1 MSGDEHELLLELRAI
16 EEIKALKYKYLRCLD
31 TKDWEG
37 IAEVF
42 TPDATAAYSGG
53 AYSATGRD
61 EIVGF
66 LVRNMGSETFHSSH
80 RCTHPEITVDG
91 ETASGTWALD
101 DTVIDAT
108 LGILIQGAAFY
119 SDTYVR
125 VGDRWLISSTG
136 YRRSF
141 EYLVPL
147 ADLPNLTLTASWWA
161 TGGSSTLPAG

>member
-1 MSGDEHELLLELRAI
+1 MAPTPEELCEI
-16 EEIKALKYKYLRCLD
+16 EDIKALKYAYLRCLD

-37 IAEVF
+37 IAELF

-53 AYSATGRD
+53 AYSAEGRD

-66 LVRNMGSETFHSSH
+66 LERNMGSETFHSSH
-80 RCTHPEITVDG
+80 RCTHPEIDVEGDV
-91 ETASGTWALD
+91 AAGTWALD

-108 LGILIQGAAFY
+108 LGVLIQGAAFY
-119 SDTYVR
+119 TDEYRR
-125 VGDRWLISSTG
+125 VGGRWLIHRTG

-147 ADLPNLTLTASWWA
+147 SDLPNLTLTASWWA
-161 TGGSSTLPAG
+161 TGGASTLPAG